1 MAWVRDRRTD
11 FVKWKKSVRASV
23 QRGCKG
29 EAISYLPCGNKHHQ
43 EPIQELSI
51 IFPSWIGLLSLVL
64 LSRVVL
70 HPKQSADVNE
80 VGFLTSG
87 RPTVIKDSSL
97 TLDCLKKHFVNE
109 ALLVRQYGR
118 GQVGLQPAVSLNF
131 IVCELEK
138 IGVHRYHFTKRWTT
152 SSRAL
157 SAQTGE
163 QDGG

>member
-1 MAWVRDRRTD
+1 MTWVRDRRSTD
-11 FVKWKKSVRASV
+11 FVEWGKNVRASV

-51 IFPSWIGLLSLVL
+51 IFPSWIGLLGLVL

-87 RPTVIKDSSL
+87 RPNDQRRPSNFRLLEEVFRRRSS
-97 TLDCLKKHFVNE
+97 T
-109 ALLVRQYGR
+109 RS
-118 GQVGLQPAVSLNF
+118 AV
-131 IVCELEK
+131 
-138 IGVHRYHFTKRWTT
+138 W
-152 SSRAL
+152 
-157 SAQTGE
+157 
-163 QDGG
+163 

>member
-1 MAWVRDRRTD
+1 MTWVRDRRSTD
-11 FVKWKKSVRASV
+11 FVEWGKNVRASV

-51 IFPSWIGLLSLVL
+51 IFPSWIGLLGLVL

-87 RPTVIKDSSL
+87 RSTVMKDGSL
-97 TLDCLKKHFVNE
+97 TSDRLKKHFAAE
-109 ALLVRQYGR
+109 TFTRS
-118 GQVGLQPAVSLNF
+118 AVWS
-131 IVCELEK
+131 
-138 IGVHRYHFTKRWTT
+138 WTSGIT
-152 SSRAL
+152 
-157 SAQTGE
+157 TC
-163 QDGG
+163 